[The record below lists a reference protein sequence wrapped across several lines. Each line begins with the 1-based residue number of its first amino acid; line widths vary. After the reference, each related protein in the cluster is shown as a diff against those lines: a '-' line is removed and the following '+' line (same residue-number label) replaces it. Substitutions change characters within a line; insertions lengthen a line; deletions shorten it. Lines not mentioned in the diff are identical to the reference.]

1 MLKKVY
7 IETYGCQMNIADSEV
22 VAAILSKAGYEQTE
36 EIDEAGLILINTCS
50 IREKAEQ
57 RIWNRLDALK
67 HLKKKNKGPVIGIIG
82 CMAERLREKI
92 LEKDKL
98 VDMVVGPDAYRQ
110 LPFLID
116 EAVDGHKTV
125 NILLSQEETYADIS
139 PVRMDKNGVTS
150 FVSIMRGCNN
160 MCAYCVVPYVRGVE
174 RSRDPESI
182 LKEVYE
188 LWDMGYREVTLLG
201 QNVNSY
207 NWTKSR
213 VTIRF
218 PELLEQVAL
227 VNPMLRVRFSTS
239 HPKDISDDLLHTMAL
254 HRNICRHIHL
264 PVQSGS
270 SRVLKLM
277 NREYTREWY
286 MDRIKA
292 IRRILPE
299 CAISTDMITG
309 FCTET
314 DEDHRDS
321 LSLMECAEFDFA
333 YMFRYNERPGT
344 KAAAEYTDN
353 VPERIKTTRLNDI
366 IKLQTHLSEIS
377 KNKDIGKVFEVLI
390 EGFSKRSTDFL
401 SGRTSQNKVVV
412 FPKENKKRGEYVQVQ
427 IERCTSATLIGKII

>member
-1 MLKKVY
+1 VPKKVY
-7 IETYGCQMNIADSEV
+7 IETYGCQMNVADSEV
-22 VAAILSKAGYEQTE
+22 VAAILNKAGYEQTE

-207 NWTKSR
+207 NWAKSR

-270 SRVLKLM
+270 SRILKLM

-321 LSLMECAEFDFA
+321 LSLMEWAEFDFA

-366 IKLQTHLSEIS
+366 IKLQNHLSEKS

-412 FPKENKKRGEYVQVQ
+412 FPKENNKRGEYVQVQ

>member
-1 MLKKVY
+1 
-7 IETYGCQMNIADSEV
+7 MNVADSEV
-22 VAAILSKAGYEQTE
+22 VAAILRSAGYEQTE

-50 IREKAEQ
+50 IRENAEQ

-116 EAVDGHKTV
+116 EAADGHKTV

-207 NWTKSR
+207 NWTKNGLI
-213 VTIRF
+213 IRF

-270 SRVLKLM
+270 SRILKLM

-286 MDRIKA
+286 MDRINA

-314 DEDHRDS
+314 DEDHRES
-321 LSLMECAEFDFA
+321 LSLMEWAEFDFA

-353 VPERIKTTRLNDI
+353 VLEGIKATRLNDI
-366 IKLQTHLSEIS
+366 IKLQNHLSAKS

-412 FPKENKKRGEYVQVQ
+412 FPKENKKKGEYVQVQ
-427 IERCTSATLIGKII
+427 MERCTSATLIGKII